1 VNGAD
6 ELANALSLNET
17 ATSLCLWLNHMGDE
31 VTGKAVVHCV
41 LVVVTQSHC
50 FLRQGI
56 EVLAPSLASHPC
68 LVKID
73 LFDNN
78 IGDAGAAALAQ
89 VLIQSSTIQVINLQE
104 NMIGDQG
111 AHILIQSTACFS
123 GGFATVMAVFRSVC
137 TENTASPAR
146 LITHRNLQVPS
157 RLRQRSN
164 QTARWSGLGW

>member
-89 VLIQSSTIQVINLQE
+89 VLIKSSTIQVINLQE

-111 AHILIQSTACFS
+111 AEHCVFFWRLRNS
-123 GGFATVMAVFRSVC
+123 VMAVFRSVC